1 MFPFFTLAVVLH
13 LRPYFISK
21 LRGFSTAN
29 KGAKRAPK
37 CGEDNKPWK
46 LGGHSSLGWEW
57 PLPLWPPRFKMS
69 PIPFQSG
76 DFLAGGGLK
85 NRPTCTRNG
94 SKTGPPPPSICGHP
108 PNRPVDVTF
117 APDRQVGRGV
127 PLLPGQIF
135 PEEDQRQWVNS
146 QWGAN
151 PKVRSKGCQ
160 RSG

>member
-1 MFPFFTLAVVLH
+1 MW
-13 LRPYFISK
+13 PYFISK

-76 DFLAGGGLK
+76 DFLAGGGQK
-85 NRPTCTRNG
+85 NRPTTLKWVQNWSSSPDTYADDTLR
-94 SKTGPPPPSICGHP
+94 S
-108 PNRPVDVTF
+108 VDVTF
-117 APDRQVGRGV
+117 APDRQVGRWV
-127 PLLPGQIF
+127 PLLPAPALCIGQNF
-135 PEEDQRQWVNS
+135 PEEDQRQWVKTVNGE
-146 QWGAN
+146 QT
-151 PKVRSKGCQ
+151 PKCVSKVVSDPG
-160 RSG
+160 R